1 MDLCERTYNMKRHP
15 WELARLSSLKMILKP
30 ITRLGD
36 RLRILDIGCGD
47 GFVVLNLFAEITL
60 ECIDAVDTKL
70 SEDEIREIAVQEK
83 NINFHNNYDKLKK
96 GVSYNLLMMLDVIEL
111 LILYLLTTVNAR

>member
-96 GVSYNLLMMLDVIEL
+96 QQIIKIAD
-111 LILYLLTTVNAR
+111 